1 MERRQFVKTGSLSVL
16 ASSIL
21 LPAVSS
27 GTVLSSS
34 FDYVKERERKVR
46 VKASFDVIV
55 AGAGP
60 AGVSAAIE
68 AGRSG
73 AKTLLLESHGCLG
86 GVWTSGL
93 LTWILDQKNKSG
105 LLREMIDDLKKRDG
119 ISLIPTGSSL
129 SFDVEEMKLL
139 LEEYCQDAGVDI
151 CLHTRV
157 VGAVSDKKRRLTHII
172 TESKSGREAWAG
184 KIFIDTTGDGDLAA
198 LSGCQFDF
206 GDPENNFVGQ
216 PFSLLAMIGGV
227 QFDDIKSFV
236 RWAEDADSN
245 SKKRLLSL
253 IQSGGFNPSYQSPS
267 IFPIRN
273 DLFMVMVNHEYG
285 HNGSNM
291 ADVTKATL
299 HARKEISQVVKAL
312 KKTGGAWKDIR
323 VITTAEQIGIREGRR
338 IHGLYTITTQDIVD
352 GRTHEDAVCRV
363 TFGIDVHSIHK
374 AHEIST
380 GYNRG
385 LKSLSYDIPLR
396 SLIAK
401 DVNGLM
407 MAGRCISGDFIAHSS
422 YRVTGNAVIMGQAAG
437 RVAAIAA
444 KNNTLPQNVPFNSTG
459 L

>member
-1 MERRQFVKTGSLSVL
+1 MERRQFIKAGSISVL
-16 ASSIL
+16 ASSVL
-21 LPAVSS
+21 LPEVASGAVSS
-27 GTVLSSS
+27 SSV
-34 FDYVKERERKVR
+34 DYVKESERR
-46 VKASFDVIV
+46 VPIKGSYDVIV

-73 AKTLLLESHGCLG
+73 AKTLLLENNGCLG

-105 LLREMIDDLKKRDG
+105 LLREMIDDLKKRDAL
-119 ISLIPTGSSL
+119 SLIPTGSSL

-139 LEEYCQDAGVDI
+139 LEEYCQGAGVDI

-157 VGAVSDKKRRLTHII
+157 VGAMCNKKKWLTHIV

-198 LSGCQFDF
+198 LSGCQFDY
-206 GDPENNFVGQ
+206 GDPENNFAAQ

-227 QFDDIKSFV
+227 QFDAIKSFV
-236 RWAEDADSN
+236 RWAEDTGSG
-245 SKKRLLSL
+245 SKKRLLDL
-253 IQSGGFNPSYQSPS
+253 IQRGGFNPSYQNPS

-273 DLFMVMVNHEYG
+273 DLFMIMVNHEYG
-285 HNGSNM
+285 LSGANM
-291 ADVTKATL
+291 TDVSKATL
-299 HARKEISQVVKAL
+299 HARKEINQVVKAL

-323 VITTAEQIGIREGRR
+323 VIVTAEQIGIREGRR
-338 IHGLYTITTQDIVD
+338 IHGLYTVTAQDIVD
-352 GRTHEDAVCRV
+352 GRRHEDAVCRV
-363 TFGIDVHSIHK
+363 TFGIDVHSINK
-374 AHEIST
+374 THENST

-385 LKSLSYDIPLR
+385 LKSQSYDIPLR
-396 SLIAK
+396 ALIAK

-422 YRVTGNAVIMGQAAG
+422 YRVTGNAVVMGQAAG
-437 RVAAIAA
+437 RVAAVAA
-444 KNNTLPQNVPFNSTG
+444 RENVLPQDVSFDRTG

>member
-1 MERRQFVKTGSLSVL
+1 MERRQFIKAGSIGVL
-16 ASSIL
+16 ASSVS
-21 LPAVSS
+21 LPAAAS
-27 GTVLSSS
+27 GTVSSS
-34 FDYVKERERKVR
+34 SGDYIKEERQVPVKG
-46 VKASFDVIV
+46 SYDVIV

-73 AKTLLLESHGCLG
+73 AKTLLLENHGCLG

-105 LLREMIDDLKKRDG
+105 LLREMIDDLKTRDA

-139 LEEYCQDAGVDI
+139 LEEYCQNAGVDI
-151 CLHTRV
+151 CIHTRI
-157 VGAVSDKKRRLTHII
+157 VGAVSSKKKRLTHIV

-198 LSGCQFDF
+198 LSGCQFDY

-216 PFSLLAMIGGV
+216 PFSLLAMISGV
-227 QFDDIKSFV
+227 NFDDIKSFV
-236 RWAEDADSN
+236 RWAEDTGSN

-253 IQSGGFNPSYQSPS
+253 IQSGGFNPSYQNPS

-285 HNGSNM
+285 LNGSNM
-291 ADVTKATL
+291 ADVSKATL

-323 VITTAEQIGIREGRR
+323 VIATAEQIGIREGRR
-338 IHGLYTITTQDIVD
+338 IHGLYTVTTQDIVD
-352 GRTHEDAVCRV
+352 GRRHEDAVCRV
-363 TFGIDVHSIHK
+363 TFGIDVHSVHK
-374 AHEIST
+374 AHENNT

-385 LKSLSYDIPLR
+385 LKSQSYDIPLR
-396 SLIAK
+396 ALIAK

-407 MAGRCISGDFIAHSS
+407 MAGRCISGDFMAHSS
-422 YRVTGNAVIMGQAAG
+422 YRVTGNAVTMGQAAG
-437 RVAAIAA
+437 RVAAFAA
-444 KNNTLPQNVPFNSTG
+444 RKNILPQDVPFDQTG